1 MKRKIALILAIILL
15 LSMSACVNNNTE
27 TTDDTMQATQQTDTL
42 QTTEPANG
50 STTENTEPEA
60 TAGDTTPDPTT
71 TPTTPVE
78 GNTTTPTT
86 TEPDAT
92 ESAPTERP
100 TEPTPTTPVAPTPI
114 EPKPTVPTE
123 PKPTEPKPTEPT
135 PTVPAPTEPKPTAP
149 APTEP
154 APTVP
159 TPTEPKPTE
168 PVAKP
173 YIIGLEVVSSNMPNA
188 YYCSNGQDLL
198 SRMYGGKNK
207 AFQTGDS
214 VTIRVNMSDGGNDF
228 TIRKYAG
235 CTITS
240 QNGNLIKLTFD
251 GSNSRANIF
260 IDAYNESGKKVSKSI
275 GFTVVRYRGKITEDW
290 TTIYV
295 ELTNYAMRIG
305 LTWVNNGSDMTG
317 YTHDDES
324 KSITGYTMKMSDD
337 FVPIPGNSRWIEK
350 ALWVLDTYKSMGFT
364 RVHLSVVLANGFES
378 MAE

>member
-1 MKRKIALILAIILL
+1 MKRKIAFLMAIILL
-15 LSMSACVNNNTE
+15 LSMSACGGNGNTE
-27 TTDDTMQATQQTDTL
+27 DTGDTMQATQQTDTL
-42 QTTEPANG
+42 QTTEPTNG
-50 STTENTEPEA
+50 STTGDTEPEA
-60 TAGDTTPDPTT
+60 TAGNTTPDPTT
-71 TPTTPVE
+71 EPTTPVE
-78 GNTTTPTT
+78 GNTTTPAT

-92 ESAPTERP
+92 EPAPTERP
-100 TEPTPTTPVAPTPI
+100 TEPTPTTPVVPTPT

-135 PTVPAPTEPKPTAP
+135 PTVPAPTEPKPTTP

-154 APTVP
+154 TPTVP
-159 TPTEPKPTE
+159 TPTEPAT
-168 PVAKP
+168 KP
-173 YIIGLEVVSSNMPNA
+173 YIIGLEVVSSQMPNA

-295 ELTNYAMRIG
+295 ELTNYAVRIG

-324 KSITGYTMKMSDD
+324 KSITGYTVRGADD

-364 RVHLSVVLANGFES
+364 RVHFSVVLANGFQS
-378 MAE
+378 VAE

>member
-1 MKRKIALILAIILL
+1 MKRSIALLLAILLL
-15 LSMSACVNNNTE
+15 LSMSACGGNRNPT
-27 TTDDTMQATQQTDTL
+27 TTDDTMQATKQTDTL
-42 QTTEPANG
+42 QTTEPVNG
-50 STTENTEPEA
+50 STTSDTAPE
-60 TAGDTTPDPTT
+60 TTTVEDTTPDPTT
-71 TPTTPVE
+71 APTTPVE

-92 ESAPTERP
+92 ESAPTE
-100 TEPTPTTPVAPTPI
+100 PTPTTPVVPTPT

-135 PTVPAPTEPKPTAP
+135 PTVPAPTEPKPTTP

-154 APTVP
+154 AHTVP

-295 ELTNYAMRIG
+295 ELKNYAMRIG

>member
-1 MKRKIALILAIILL
+1 MKRNIALLLATILL
-15 LSMSACVNNNTE
+15 LSMVGCGGNNTE
-27 TTDDTMQATQQTDTL
+27 TTGDTMQATQQFDTM
-42 QTTEPANG
+42 QITEPANG
-50 STTENTEPEA
+50 SATGDTEPEP
-60 TAGDTTPDPTT
+60 TTVEDTTPDPTT
-71 TPTTPVE
+71 EPNSVEGNPTEPNSTESPTEPKPTTPTTPVV
-78 GNTTTPTT
+78 
-86 TEPDAT
+86 
-92 ESAPTERP
+92 
-100 TEPTPTTPVAPTPI
+100 PTPT

-135 PTVPAPTEPKPTAP
+135 PTIPAPTEPKPTAP

-214 VTIRVNMSDGGNDF
+214 VTIRVNMSDGGSDF
-228 TIRKYAG
+228 KISSYKG
-235 CTITS
+235 CTIT
-240 QNGNLIKLTFD
+240 QNGNLVTLNID
-251 GSNSRANIF
+251 GSNQRANVSIE
-260 IDAYNESGKKVSKSI
+260 AYNESGRKVSKTI
-275 GFTVVRYRGKITEDW
+275 GFAVVRCKGSILENW
-290 TTIYV
+290 SCIYV
-295 ELTNYAMRIG
+295 ELKNYAVRIG

-324 KSITGYTMKMSDD
+324 KSITGYTVKGADD
-337 FVPIPGNSRWIEK
+337 FVSIPGNSRWIEK
-350 ALWVLDTYKSMGFT
+350 ALWVLDTYKSMGLT
-364 RVHLSVVLANGFES
+364 RVKFSVVLANGFQS
-378 MAE
+378 IAE

>member
-1 MKRKIALILAIILL
+1 MKRKIALLLAVTLL
-15 LSMSACVNNNTE
+15 LSMSACGGNGNTE
-27 TTDDTMQATQQTDTL
+27 DTGDTMQATQQTDTL

-50 STTENTEPEA
+50 STTGDTEPEA
-60 TAGDTTPDPTT
+60 TAGNTTPDPTT
-71 TPTTPVE
+71 EPTTPVE
-78 GNTTTPTT
+78 ENTTTPAT

-92 ESAPTERP
+92 EPAPTERP
-100 TEPTPTTPVAPTPI
+100 TEPTPTAPVAPTPT

-135 PTVPAPTEPKPTAP
+135 PTVPAPTEPKPTTP

-154 APTVP
+154 TPTVP
-159 TPTEPKPTE
+159 TPTEPAT
-168 PVAKP
+168 KP
-173 YIIGLEVVSSNMPNA
+173 YIIGLEVVSSKMPNA

-214 VTIRVNMSDGGNDF
+214 VTIRVNMSDGGSDF
-228 TIRKYAG
+228 TIDSYKG
-235 CTITS
+235 CTIT
-240 QNGNLIKLTFD
+240 QNGNLITLNID
-251 GSNSRANIF
+251 GSNARANIS
-260 IDAYNESGKKVSKSI
+260 IRAYNESGRKVSKTI
-275 GFTVVRYRGKITEDW
+275 GFAVVRYRGKITENW

-295 ELTNYAMRIG
+295 ELKNYAVRIG

-324 KSITGYTMKMSDD
+324 KSITGYTMKLSDD
-337 FVPIPGNSRWIEK
+337 FVPIPGNARWIEK

-364 RVHLSVVLANGFES
+364 RVNFNVVLANGFQS
-378 MAE
+378 LAE

>member
-1 MKRKIALILAIILL
+1 MKRKIALLLTVILL
-15 LSMSACVNNNTE
+15 LSMSACGNNNTE

-100 TEPTPTTPVAPTPI
+100 TEPTPTTPVVPTPT

-135 PTVPAPTEPKPTAP
+135 PTIPAPTEPKPTAP

-214 VTIRVNMSDGGNDF
+214 VTIRVNMSDGGSDF
-228 TIRKYAG
+228 KISSYKG
-235 CTITS
+235 CTIT
-240 QNGNLIKLTFD
+240 QNGNLVTLNID
-251 GSNSRANIF
+251 GSNQRANVSIE
-260 IDAYNESGKKVSKSI
+260 AYNESGRKVSKTI
-275 GFTVVRYRGKITEDW
+275 GFAVVRCKGSILENW
-290 TTIYV
+290 SCIYV
-295 ELTNYAMRIG
+295 ELKNYAVRIG

-324 KSITGYTMKMSDD
+324 KSITGYTVKGADD
-337 FVPIPGNSRWIEK
+337 FVSIPGNSRWIEK
-350 ALWVLDTYKSMGFT
+350 ALWVLDTYKSMGLT
-364 RVHLSVVLANGFES
+364 RVKFSVVLANGFQS
-378 MAE
+378 IAE